1 MAAIVHELTIE
12 APAARVFDAIAT
24 QGGLRAWWTSDGW
37 LGPCSYTWAQILAR
51 LKRYAETGRRV
62 PYFTE

>member
-1 MAAIVHELTIE
+1 MTFDLKRGSS
-12 APAARVFDAIAT
+12 ARETVVRFIHA
-24 QGGLRAWWTSDGW
+24 GWRSSDGW
-37 LGPCSYTWAQILAR
+37 LGTCSYTWAQILAR